1 MSRAWLLPPAHTHV
15 WVLQAPLPRPRPS
28 APAPRRLH
36 GDRSS
41 LVLTA
46 NTLHSHTHP
55 MGTPCSW
62 YPQKPPA
69 RPAAQ
74 TWGLLLTCWCKLDV
88 CWECTPIST
97 PPTVSGGHRR
107 PCSSWHQTLGC
118 DPWTSSHQLA
128 PSHWPLHHPGPLGF
142 HPHHL
147 QSLGL
152 LQFLE
157 CPSTIVTDLVC
168 LLSSGL
174 SSLNTSIFYF
184 SHLFFL

>member
-15 WVLQAPLPRPRPS
+15 WVLQAPLPRPQPS
-28 APAPRRLH
+28 APAPHSLC

-46 NTLHSHTHP
+46 NTQHSHTHP
-55 MGTPCSW
+55 MGTPPSW
-62 YPQKPPA
+62 YPQKQCGPFTCPTRCPVLGPP
-69 RPAAQ
+69 
-74 TWGLLLTCWCKLDV
+74 TYLLGIHTH
-88 CWECTPIST
+88 T
-97 PPTVSGGHRR
+97 PPHTQFWGDTDTC
-107 PCSSWHQTLGC
+107 PCSSWHQALGC
-118 DPWTSSHQLA
+118 DPCTSSHQLA
-128 PSHWPLHHPGPLGF
+128 PSHSPLHHPGRLGF
-142 HPHHL
+142 HSHHL

-152 LQFLE
+152 MQFLE

-174 SSLNTSIFYF
+174 SNLNTSVFYF